1 MSAHGCAGAPLVG
14 SVIKSEQPLE
24 GRRPVGVAGAPR
36 QKEAGRQPGCR
47 AGGRERGWRAEF
59 LGQGAGGGAA
69 GSAGQRRAAN
79 GCIAVTPAGPLGGT
93 VTERTCGPSVVRREG
108 RGCL

>member
-1 MSAHGCAGAPLVG
+1 MLLGHQGRKKQEG
-14 SVIKSEQPLE
+14 SQVAEP
-24 GRRPVGVAGAPR
+24 GVARGAGVLSSWAR
-36 QKEAGRQPGCR
+36 GRG
-47 AGGRERGWRAEF
+47 
-59 LGQGAGGGAA
+59 GGGAA